1 MFIRDSLSSWS
12 FAFWSAKCQVVVSV
26 ALLFKDDGKSVR
38 RNAAAVFR
46 LLVGSSSSVITK
58 WWTLMM

>member
-1 MFIRDSLSSWS
+1 MFIRDSKSSPLFALS
-12 FAFWSAKCQVVVSV
+12 SAKCQVVVNV
-26 ALLFKDDGKSVR
+26 ALLFKDDGER

-46 LLVGSSSSVITK
+46 LLVGSSSVVTK